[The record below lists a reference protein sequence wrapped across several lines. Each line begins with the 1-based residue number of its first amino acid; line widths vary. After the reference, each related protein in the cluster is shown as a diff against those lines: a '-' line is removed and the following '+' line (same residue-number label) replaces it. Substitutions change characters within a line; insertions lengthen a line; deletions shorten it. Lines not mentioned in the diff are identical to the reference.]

1 MYFIVFFFGIVWVLN
16 INKYSSNFNCNECK
30 YCILELKMEF
40 WHKKPFS
47 ICFVHKSRKFSNFE
61 PTLEYIMLRN
71 FRTIRLIFPKI
82 AAKVAQ
88 NLKEKS
94 HERSRRGKKF
104 LRNYRAKRRGGG
116 GFRPPPGPF
125 RVKSTLF
132 FPLLHPSRKVLKLK
146 FYWQYIIGNSINI
159 MIDFN
164 STLQTLNY
172 FSFQ

>member
-1 MYFIVFFFGIVWVLN
+1 MNFLCISLFLRLMYFIVFFFGIVWVLN

-40 WHKKPFS
+40 SHKKPFS

-71 FRTIRLIFPKI
+71 FRTIRPIFPKI
-82 AAKVAQ
+82 APKVAQ

-94 HERSRRGKKF
+94 HESSRREKKI

-125 RVKSTLF
+125 RVNWVVCFDTIKIKSWYL
-132 FPLLHPSRKVLKLK
+132 VL
-146 FYWQYIIGNSINI
+146 
-159 MIDFN
+159 
-164 STLQTLNY
+164 
-172 FSFQ
+172 